1 MMDMVGEE
9 IATYKSMSM
18 EKTRR
23 EKKRYSEEFR
33 RNAVAL
39 TESSEEPLV
48 KIAAQLGVSHWN
60 LRDWRKVYGKAA
72 TGRKAG
78 KAVGSGDAASEL
90 ARLRR
95 ENESLKARCDV
106 LKKAL
111 GILAEPSGNVTR
123 A

>member
-1 MMDMVGEE
+1 MDMVGEE
-9 IATYKSMSM
+9 IATYKSMKM
-18 EKTRR
+18 EKTKQ

-39 TESSEEPLV
+39 MESSEEPLV
-48 KIAAQLGVSHWN
+48 KIAEQLGVSHWN
-60 LRDWRKVYGKAA
+60 LRDWRKQYGKAGS
-72 TGRKAG
+72 GRKADKG
-78 KAVGSGDAASEL
+78 AGSAEAASEM

-111 GILAEPSGNVTR
+111 GILAEPSSNATR

>member
-1 MMDMVGEE
+1 LMDMVEEE
-9 IATYKSMSM
+9 IATYKSMKM
-18 EKTRR
+18 EKTKQ

-39 TESSEEPLV
+39 MESSEEPLV
-48 KIAAQLGVSHWN
+48 KIAEQLGVSHWN
-60 LRDWRKVYGKAA
+60 LRDWRKQYGKAVS
-72 TGRKAG
+72 GRKAG
-78 KAVGSGDAASEL
+78 KGAGSAEAASEL

-95 ENESLKARCDV
+95 ENESLKVRCDV

-111 GILAEPSGNVTR
+111 GILAEPSGNATR